1 MPRQRSVAACLTAAL
16 AVSALAWASQASAQ
30 SSAQSSAQGSA
41 QAAAAPATVTL
52 CTTIDLCY
60 CVNTAYRDR
69 IDANVARVRR
79 LIADNRQ
86 QGKAVGYLSI
96 PISPAGGGYAP
107 YNIIAANDIA
117 GDVEI
122 RFGKRAVF
130 VLNPAAEGSKEM
142 EGASGADYMYMWT
155 TILEGPKGQGEDFD
169 FFYFAGPSDFANAFR
184 LPGTGALEVLDD
196 YFDARLQDD
205 PTFKA
210 AVDSGAV
217 TKRGFRN
224 YYGLRAA
231 VSFSLGSHD
240 EWNIARILNDR
251 RRGVAE
257 YGIANQI
264 AVFFDGKPVTPG
276 GYESPTASGDVG
288 RCIR

>member
-16 AVSALAWASQASAQ
+16 AIGALAWASQA
-30 SSAQSSAQGSA
+30 SAQSSAQGSA

-60 CVNTAYRDR
+60 CVNTVYRDR

-86 QGKAVGYLSI
+86 QGRAVGYLSV

-107 YNIIAANDIA
+107 YNILAA
-117 GDVEI
+117 GDMVADVES
-122 RFGKRAVF
+122 RFGRRAVF
-130 VLNPAAEGSKEM
+130 VLNPAAEGGKEM

-155 TILEGPKGQGEDFD
+155 TILEGAKGLGEDFD
-169 FFYFAGPSDFANAFR
+169 FFYFAGPSDFAMAFR
-184 LPGTGALEVLDD
+184 LPDIGSLEVLDD

-205 PTFKA
+205 PKFKA

-217 TKRGFRN
+217 TKPGFRN

-240 EWNIARILNDR
+240 EWNIARLLNER
-251 RRGVAE
+251 RRGADE
-257 YGIANQI
+257 FGIARQLPI
-264 AVFFDGKPVTPG
+264 LFDGQAVSPG
-276 GYESPTASGDVG
+276 SYEAPIASGDVG
-288 RCIR
+288 RCIN